1 MKPFSA
7 WTLRCAALLVAA
19 AALTAALP
27 RKDSLSLIVGRW
39 ETYTLRVASIR
50 ADKPGAP
57 SVWQVPPGAWR
68 TAARMNPPQAEY
80 FADRSFVSRY
90 LDTTGAVTKEVR
102 GTFDLAGDQL
112 TLHSEDP
119 AYDGLQYT
127 LTRIDEKEME
137 YRALVDLDSEGARN
151 DTVTGISRRL
161 P

>member
-7 WTLRCAALLVAA
+7 WALRCFVLLLAA
-19 AALTAALP
+19 AALTAFMP
-27 RKDSLSLIVGRW
+27 KKDAMSLIVGRW
-39 ETYTLRVASIR
+39 ETYTLRVASVR
-50 ADKPGAP
+50 ADKAGKPN
-57 SVWQVPPGAWR
+57 VWQVLPGMWKTVAKV
-68 TAARMNPPQAEY
+68 NPPRAEY

-112 TLHSEDP
+112 TLHSDDP

-137 YRALVDLDSEGARN
+137 YRALVDLDGEGARN